1 MRGARPGQLAPHRL
15 LVMAAA
21 GSNAY
26 LLDGR
31 IKRLLVGRALRLR
44 VPLRHPSLEQN
55 RSGFAGLRESRK
67 VLLPYNNLGT
77 AFEWVSAEK
86 MLERMKELKPSTGY
100 GETYQYSNAMIAAA
114 GYVAAHAAN
123 PKQSR

>member
-1 MRGARPGQLAPHRL
+1 MRNILCACTG
-15 LVMAAA
+15 
-21 GSNAY
+21 
-26 LLDGR
+26 
-31 IKRLLVGRALRLR
+31 I
-44 VPLRHPSLEQN
+44 
-55 RSGFAGLRESRK
+55 
-67 VLLPYNNLGT
+67 PYNNLGIY
-77 AFEWVSAEK
+77 FERISAET